1 MFGIRYFKSSPT
13 LHLLQYRRGQVVRE
27 GVGASFFYYAPTS
40 TLVGVPI
47 GSQERAF
54 IFEATTADFQRVTV
68 QGQVSWRVAEPRRLA
83 QLLDFSLRPDGR
95 GWASED
101 PERLGERIATLAEVI
116 VQQHMQ
122 ALPLPA
128 ALAAAPRV
136 ADALRQQLA
145 EQPDVADLGLHVLGA
160 AVVAIKPTPD
170 IARALEA
177 TAREAHLKAA
187 DEAVYLRRMAAVEK
201 ERAIRENELQTDVAV
216 EHKKRQ
222 IQDAQIEAEAA
233 RLRSDNAFRAEQMAA
248 DVALEA
254 ERTALVQTESANRRT
269 QAEAE
274 AFRVAAV
281 MQAFAQADLRVV
293 QALAAAGMQPGQ
305 LIAQAF
311 GDLAG
316 KAERI
321 GQLNVSPD
329 LLQSLMQSGQPHS
342 GQSRGAS

>member
-13 LHLLQYRRGQVVRE
+13 LHVMQYRRGQVVRE
-27 GVGASFFYYAPTS
+27 GVGESFFYYAPVS

-47 GSQERAF
+47 GSQERHF
-54 IFEATTADFQRVTV
+54 IFEATTADFQSVTV
-68 QGQVSWRVAEPRRLA
+68 QGQVSWRVSDPRRLA
-83 QLLDFSLRPDGR
+83 QLLDFSLRPNGR
-95 GWASED
+95 DWVSDD
-101 PERLGERIATLAEVI
+101 PERMSGQMGLLAEVI

-122 ALPLPA
+122 ALPLRA
-128 ALAAAPRV
+128 ALGATAQVAAA
-136 ADALRQQLA
+136 LQQQMA
-145 EQPDVADLGLHVLGA
+145 EQPEVAALGLQVLGA
-160 AVVAIKPTPD
+160 SIVSIKPTPD

-177 TAREAHLKAA
+177 EAREAQLKAA
-187 DEAVYLRRMAAVEK
+187 DDAVYLRRMAAVEK
-201 ERAIRENELQTDVAV
+201 ERAIRENELETDVAV

-233 RLRSDNAFRAEQMAA
+233 RLRSDNALRAEQMAA

-254 ERTALVQTESANRRT
+254 ERTALVQAESANRRT

-329 LLQSLMQSGQPHS
+329 LLQTLMQAPGGAPAR
-342 GQSRGAS
+342 GQS

>member
-13 LHLLQYRRGQVVRE
+13 LHLLQYRRGQIVRE
-27 GVGASFFYYAPTS
+27 GVGASFWYYAPTT

-47 GSQERAF
+47 GSQERHF
-54 IFEATTADFQRVTV
+54 IFEAVTQDFQRVTV

-83 QLLDFSLRPDGR
+83 QLLDFSLRPNGR

-101 PERLGERIATLAEVI
+101 PERLAERVATQAEVI
-116 VQQHMQ
+116 VQQQMQ
-122 ALPLPA
+122 TLPLTA
-128 ALAAAPRV
+128 ALGAAASV
-136 ADALRQQLA
+136 AAVMHTQLA
-145 EQPDVADLGLHVLGA
+145 AQPEMSELGLQVLGA
-160 AVVAIKPTPD
+160 SVVAIKPTPD

-177 TAREAHLKAA
+177 QAREAHLKAA
-187 DEAVYLRRMAAVEK
+187 DDAVYLRRMAAVEK
-201 ERAIRENELQTDVAV
+201 ERAIRENELETDVAV
-216 EHKKRQ
+216 ELKKRQ

-233 RLRSDNAFRAEQMAA
+233 RLRSDNALRAEQMSA

-254 ERTALVQTESANRRT
+254 ERTALVQAEAANRRT

-281 MQAFAQADLRVV
+281 MQAFGQADLRVV

-311 GDLAG
+311 GDLAD

-329 LLQSLMQSGQPHS
+329 LLQTLMRQQPT
-342 GQSRGAS
+342 GAPS